1 MTSPIRPVDDDEIR
15 AAHIVQLI
23 DQEHPGWL
31 ELAWNVAI
39 AEETANS
46 TVLRIAE
53 IPIDSRDQSQ
63 VKAAR
68 ERVSKIKDGSRAL

>member
-1 MTSPIRPVDDDEIR
+1 MTSPIRPVDDDKIR

-23 DQEHPGWL
+23 DHEHPGWL

-39 AEETANS
+39 AEETTNS
-46 TVLRIAE
+46 KLLRIAE
-53 IPIDSRDQSQ
+53 IPVDSRDQSQ